1 MDTLPI
7 LNDFKNSSLP
17 NLQSDVSKIA
27 PRNITQPQLL
37 NQSKESN
44 NYNSQNSPFFKKYNL
59 IDKNIS
65 FNYPKNYSYNKIK
78 LKKLLFRDNY
88 LIQNQSFMTNTSSN
102 YYDVVKSQ
110 LSKRRNNNKSFD
122 SYINSVSFLR
132 EKKYEEKKNILKEKI
147 REKEYRINKI
157 KKLNKSI
164 LLSQTKDNKNK
175 NEMKLIKIKLHKIFK
190 ENNIKICDL
199 FERKNNAFNKKLKHY
214 FKTNKF
220 IKGKKEQESNF
231 SPNKKDFYSSH
242 NISDFYYDLDSNMYK
257 VLNEEFITKAV
268 VNSFNDR
275 EKKIISL
282 APKYFLIHKKNFL
295 LKKLKVDS
303 NETLK
308 DKLQK
313 EEDIEKLKNQN
324 KSEIKNIPPKV
335 KNKSNDDKGDK
346 GDNNIFRKKVIIK
359 KINIFNGVKPHKVL
373 DKTQIHF
380 VKYRNKKNISEYV
393 NKEIK
398 NSFNKYN
405 LFCAKNSMD
414 NIDCKGN
421 DDYYKMFN
429 FPLSYNMT
437 REYILDKNNERLD
450 KEEIF
455 HYMKEKNKNDND
467 LIKNTI
473 SKYQSIMRENYKDK
487 MNNLNIIT

>member
-1 MDTLPI
+1 M
-7 LNDFKNSSLP
+7 
-17 NLQSDVSKIA
+17 
-27 PRNITQPQLL
+27 
-37 NQSKESN
+37 
-44 NYNSQNSPFFKKYNL
+44 
-59 IDKNIS
+59 
-65 FNYPKNYSYNKIK
+65 
-78 LKKLLFRDNY
+78 
-88 LIQNQSFMTNTSSN
+88 
-102 YYDVVKSQ
+102 
-110 LSKRRNNNKSFD
+110 
-122 SYINSVSFLR
+122 
-132 EKKYEEKKNILKEKI
+132 KEKI
-147 REKEYRINKI
+147 REKENRINII

-175 NEMKLIKIKLHKIFK
+175 DEMKLIKIKLHKIFK
-190 ENNIKICDL
+190 ENNIKICDS
-199 FERKNNAFNKKLKHY
+199 FERKNNSFNKKLKHY

-220 IKGKKEQESNF
+220 IKCKKIQESNF
-231 SPNKKDFYSSH
+231 SPNKKEFYSSH

-257 VLNEEFITKAV
+257 DLNEEFITKAV
-268 VNSFNDR
+268 VNSFNER

-282 APKYFLIHKKNFL
+282 APKYFLIHKKKYL

-308 DKLQK
+308 EKLQK
-313 EEDIEKLKNQN
+313 EEDMEKLKNQN
-324 KSEIKNIPPKV
+324 KNEINNISKV
-335 KNKSNDDKGDK
+335 KNKSNDDKKDK
-346 GDNNIFRKKVIIK
+346 NIFRKKVIIK
-359 KINIFNGVKPHKVL
+359 KINISNGVKPHKVL
-373 DKTQIHF
+373 NKTQIRF
-380 VKYRNKKNISEYV
+380 VKYRNKKNISEYID
-393 NKEIK
+393 KEIK
-398 NSFNKYN
+398 NSYNKYN

-437 REYILDKNNERLD
+437 REYILDKNNERLE

-487 MNNLNIIT
+487 LNNLNIVT